1 MRSLVARQRRGSR
14 QVLAFSSLRSQSV
27 IPGAGPRIR
36 GLLELRAA
44 PIAGAEGARE
54 KQLGVEVRW
63 GDREIP
69 VGAPASPGIAIST
82 TTTTTTVSEAR
93 STRSAQ
99 RTALASF
106 PVLSPLTVTIALV
119 RCIYTFTRI
128 VQVVKLGR
136 GELRRLSW
144 FARV

>member
-54 KQLGVEVRW
+54 EQLGVEVHW

-69 VGAPASPGIAIST
+69 VGALASPGIAIST
-82 TTTTTTVSEAR
+82 TTITV
-93 STRSAQ
+93 
-99 RTALASF
+99 
-106 PVLSPLTVTIALV
+106 
-119 RCIYTFTRI
+119 
-128 VQVVKLGR
+128 
-136 GELRRLSW
+136 
-144 FARV
+144 

>member
-128 VQVVKLGR
+128 VQVEKLGR

>member
-82 TTTTTTVSEAR
+82 TTTTTVSKAR

-128 VQVVKLGR
+128 VQVEKLGR
-136 GELRRLSW
+136 GELCRLSW